1 VSAPL
6 LVLAHALEKRY
17 QTEAGPTVAL
27 RDASCTVP
35 PRARIA
41 VIGPSG
47 SGKTTLL
54 HLLGGLDEPSA
65 GDIAWPA
72 LGDRPGLRPG
82 PVSFVFQEPSLL
94 PALTIV
100 ENVELP
106 LLLMR
111 VDPALARRRGRG
123 ALETLGLGALADALP
138 EELSGG
144 QAQRVA
150 FARALVTQ
158 PQLVLA
164 DEPTGQ
170 LDRATAQEL
179 LAAVFAALDASGA
192 ALVLA
197 THDTELA
204 NRMTDVWHMRH
215 GELAC

>member
-1 VSAPL
+1 ML
-6 LVLAHALEKRY
+6 LVRARALEKRY
-17 QTEAGPTVAL
+17 RSDAGPTVAL
-27 RDASCTVP
+27 REASCTVP

-41 VIGPSG
+41 VVGPSG

-54 HLLGGLDEPSA
+54 HLLGGLDEPTG
-65 GDIAWPA
+65 GDIEWPA

-94 PALTIV
+94 PALTVI

-111 VDPALARRRGRG
+111 VDPAVARRRGLS
-123 ALETLGLGALADALP
+123 ALAALGLTALADALP

-144 QAQRVA
+144 QAQRVG
-150 FARALVTQ
+150 FARALVTE
-158 PQLVLA
+158 PRLVLA

-179 LAAVFAALDASGA
+179 LGAVLAALDASGA

>member
-1 VSAPL
+1 VSVPL
-6 LVLAHALEKRY
+6 VQARSLEKQYHTR
-17 QTEAGPTVAL
+17 AGTTVAL

-35 PRARIA
+35 PESRIA
-41 VIGPSG
+41 IVGPSG

-54 HLLGGLDEPSA
+54 HLLGGLDEPTS
-65 GDIAWPA
+65 GDIEWPA
-72 LGDRPGLRPG
+72 LGDRPSLRPG

-94 PALTIV
+94 PALTVV

-106 LLLMR
+106 LLLLR
-111 VDPALARRRGRG
+111 VEPGIARRRALD
-123 ALETLGLGALADALP
+123 ALEMLGLSALADALP

-144 QAQRVA
+144 QAQRVG

-158 PQLVLA
+158 PRLVLA

-170 LDRATAQEL
+170 LDGATAQEL
-179 LAAVFAALDASGA
+179 VGAVLAALDAFKA
-192 ALVLA
+192 AIVLA

-204 NRMTDVWHMRH
+204 KRMADVWHMRH

>member
-6 LVLAHALEKRY
+6 VQARALEKQYR
-17 QTEAGPTVAL
+17 TPAGSTVAL
-27 RDASCTVP
+27 RSASCTVP
-35 PRARIA
+35 ARARIA
-41 VIGPSG
+41 VVGPSG

-54 HLLGGLDEPSA
+54 HLLGGLDEPT
-65 GDIAWPA
+65 GGEIAWPA
-72 LGDRPGLRPG
+72 LGERPDLRPG

-94 PALTIV
+94 PALTVV

-106 LLLMR
+106 LLLLR
-111 VDPALARRRGRG
+111 VEPAIARRRALS
-123 ALETLGLGALADALP
+123 ALETLGLVALADALP

-144 QAQRVA
+144 QAQRVG
-150 FARALVTQ
+150 FARALVTE
-158 PQLVLA
+158 PRLVLA

-170 LDRATAQEL
+170 LDRTTAQEL
-179 LAAVFAALDASGA
+179 VAAVLTALDATGA

-204 NRMTDVWHMRH
+204 KRMSDVWHMRH